1 MKKTTLQRWI
11 QFFVSY
17 HLYFEGLEKEKG
29 GKEYT
34 TKIMCHRPLLSQEAV
49 FEPAP
54 SPRERENAQKTDT
67 TDTNLDPDVPPR

>member
-1 MKKTTLQRWI
+1 MCPTI
-11 QFFVSY
+11 
-17 HLYFEGLEKEKG
+17 LYFEGLEEEKG
-29 GKEYT
+29 GKEYK
-34 TKIMCHRPLLSQEAV
+34 TKILCHCPLLSQEAV

>member
-1 MKKTTLQRWI
+1 MCPTIL
-11 QFFVSY
+11 
-17 HLYFEGLEKEKG
+17 HFEGLEKEKG

-34 TKIMCHRPLLSQEAV
+34 TKIMCHCPLLSQEAV